1 MENLFIQGDKEEF
14 DIPSVSFD
22 AETGVCEIS
31 GESYLDNTSEFY
43 DRLFSWLDQYI
54 KEVKKPITF
63 SFKLTYF
70 NTSSSKKILYIM
82 LKLKEFIDQGGEVTA
97 NWYYDKNDIEM
108 EEDIEDLMMI
118 AKLDVNMV
126 PDDSIKFDP
135 FDRQT
140 K

>member
-1 MENLFIQGDKEEF
+1 MENLFIQGDSEEF

-22 AETGVCEIS
+22 ADTGVCDIS
-31 GESYLDNTSEFY
+31 GESYLDNAAEFY
-43 DRLFSWLDQYI
+43 DRLISWLDQYI

-70 NTSSSKKILYIM
+70 NTSSSKRILYIM

-118 AKLDVNMV
+118 AKLEVNMI

-135 FDRQT
+135 FDRQSE
-140 K
+140 

>member
-1 MENLFIQGDKEEF
+1 MENLFIQGDSEEF

-22 AETGVCEIS
+22 ADTGVCDIS
-31 GESYLDNTSEFY
+31 GESYLDNAAEFY
-43 DRLFSWLDQYI
+43 DRLISWLDQYI

-70 NTSSSKKILYIM
+70 NTSSSKRILYIM

-118 AKLDVNMV
+118 AKLEVNMI